1 MQGSSNCRPLP
12 TAQSDSSPSSSY
24 SSSSSGTSLP
34 SLTSSS
40 SPSFGPLVFSC
51 HSSSS
56 LYSSSSASSIFSA
69 SFMSSSSS
77 FSPFLLI
84 LYVFILLVHT
94 LFYSSSC
101 TYSLTFLSP
110 LLHHLHP
117 SPALLPFPPSL
128 SFFFSLLYSL
138 LFPSSFDLE
147 LPLVLTLSSS
157 SP

>member
-1 MQGSSNCRPLP
+1 MQGSSNCRPSH

-40 SPSFGPLVFSC
+40 SPSYGPFLFSC

-69 SFMSSSSS
+69 SFVSSSSS
-77 FSPFLLI
+77 FSSPFLLI

-94 LFYSSSC
+94 LSYSSSC
-101 TYSLTFLSP
+101 TSSLTFISP

-117 SPALLPFPPSL
+117 SLPSSPSL
-128 SFFFSLLYSL
+128 LSFHSYSPLFF
-138 LFPSSFDLE
+138 
-147 LPLVLTLSSS
+147 
-157 SP
+157 